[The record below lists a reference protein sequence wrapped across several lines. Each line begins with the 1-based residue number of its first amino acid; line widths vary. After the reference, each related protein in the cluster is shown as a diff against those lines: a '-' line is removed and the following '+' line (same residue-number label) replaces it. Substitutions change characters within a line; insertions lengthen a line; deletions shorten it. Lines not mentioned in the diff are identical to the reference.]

1 MSLQHKK
8 ITRLGDEYSCARCG
22 KSWAI
27 DDQDPPTCSA
37 VVAIVGA
44 GVRTGRSK
52 TNPEMHNLP
61 REGVK
66 SLEEH
71 ARVSDGNNL
80 NSDEMRSAFRANFE
94 ELELKTIALLESGH
108 LETQDEYYDRLTMEQ
123 KRAFS
128 IASTNP
134 GCSQRSASS
143 PPTFAYEYGKGEPTQ
158 RGYTIGA
165 TLEDALYIIGLETPQ
180 GWKGCAIYAKS
191 GERAI
196 QYFLGAFG
204 HRLKPEQRDSL
215 VIDIVLGAYHQGRL
229 TIPYAE
235 LRTAVLS
242 VNSRHNTA
250 TGIKY
255 ELLSPTNFTKEVN
268 S

>member
-27 DDQDPPTCSA
+27 DDQDPPTCSEA
-37 VVAIVGA
+37 VAIVGA

-71 ARVSDGNNL
+71 ARVSDGNHINP
-80 NSDEMRSAFRANFE
+80 DEMRAAFLADYA
-94 ELELKTIALLESGH
+94 ELEEKVMAGLADGTMATDRP
-108 LETQDEYYDRLTMEQ
+108 ETQDEYYDRLSMAQ
-123 KRAFS
+123 KRAFA

-134 GCSQRSASS
+134 GCSQRSEARKVAMSS
-143 PPTFAYEYGKGEPTQ
+143 VFAHEYGKG
-158 RGYTIGA
+158 
-165 TLEDALYIIGLETPQ
+165 ALCDDGMYIIGLETPH
-180 GWKGCAIYAKS
+180 GWKGCAIYAKT
-191 GERAI
+191 GDRAMR
-196 QYFLGAFG
+196 YFMGAFG
-204 HRLKPEQRDSL
+204 HRLKQEQCNAL
-215 VIDIVLGAYHQGRL
+215 VLDRVLGTSCPGSL
-229 TIPYAE
+229 TIPHAE
-235 LRTAVLS
+235 LRTVVLK

-255 ELLSPTNFTKEVN
+255 ELLSPINFAKAVN
-268 S
+268 P